1 MKIGKAYKLPFNS
14 SVVGNVLEFP
24 FGAGGIMADPTS
36 LVLSMLSSG
45 DVFSSNS
52 TVQNESFTIQ
62 ELCQGFALG
71 EQVNISNI
79 AIYCGL
85 VMYVFQFY
93 VTSDASS
100 APVRTDGGD
109 PSVLEPY
116 ARYGENMYM
125 CATTARAR
133 IATVSF
139 NYNGTGGLKGLV
151 LDKMY
156 KNSSQ
161 DGKQPPLWAIEYGG
175 MKIGD
180 INPLWGLVGDE
191 YLNSPGLQTIR
202 RDYLYLPAS
211 QSLAT
216 SYFGDTVGSASIPGA
231 VLSSMYPTNGQTQGV
246 SLNIFNTVLDYAG
259 LTNQAVANKWNEL
272 GDSLDGI
279 SEMVNLVFVD
289 IMTQWTVGSK
299 SMLTA
304 NHVAKGSILAPV
316 TISGGKVEYDML
328 YAIPVSHP
336 VHWITLINCR
346 ASYC

>member
-1 MKIGKAYKLPFNS
+1 MEIGKTYKLPFNS
-14 SVVGNVLEFP
+14 SVVGDVLQFP

-36 LVLSMLSSG
+36 LVDSMLSSG
-45 DVFSSNS
+45 NESFSNS
-52 TVQNESFTIQ
+52 TILNESLAIQ

-71 EQVNISNI
+71 GEVNISNI

-93 VTSDASS
+93 ITSDASS

-109 PSVLEPY
+109 PNVLEPY

-139 NYNGTGGLKGLV
+139 SYNGTGGLKGLV
-151 LDKMY
+151 LDKIY

-161 DGKQPPLWAIEYGG
+161 DSQQPPLWAIEYQG
-175 MKIGD
+175 MNITD
-180 INPLWGLVGDE
+180 INPLWGLVGDK
-191 YLNSPGLQTIR
+191 YLNSTGLQTIR

-231 VLSSMYPTNGQTQGV
+231 VLSSMYPMNGQTQGV
-246 SLNIFNTVLDYAG
+246 SLNIFNNVLDYAG
-259 LTNQAVANKWNEL
+259 LTNQAVANKWKEL
-272 GDSLDGI
+272 GNSLDGI

-304 NHVAKGSILAPV
+304 NQVAKGSVLSPV

-328 YAIPVSHP
+328 YAIPVSTP
-336 VHWITLINCR
+336 GHWIMLNCR